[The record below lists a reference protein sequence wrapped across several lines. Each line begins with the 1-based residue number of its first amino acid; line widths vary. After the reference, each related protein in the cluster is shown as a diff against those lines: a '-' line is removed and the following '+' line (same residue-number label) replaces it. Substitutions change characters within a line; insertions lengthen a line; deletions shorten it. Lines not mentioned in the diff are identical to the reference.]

1 MWDSLQLFMIMYD
14 FVWLWLT
21 LNDFIGISS
30 YYIEYLWLCDSI
42 WLYLTLFD
50 SVWLYLNLS
59 WSVWLYLAWLDLDCL
74 CLTLCLTF
82 NLLDSSWLN
91 LFSFVSICLNLL
103 NFVRSVEKSGEHGRT
118 LPKHLRFSPGTHK
131 ERSYQLSVKI
141 ALFINI
147 VKLVSLL
154 VPVA

>member
-14 FVWLWLT
+14 YVWLWLT

-42 WLYLTLFD
+42 WLYSTLFD

-103 NFVRSVEKSGEHGRT
+103 NFVCRVEKSGKHGEHGST
-118 LPKHLRFSPGTHK
+118 LPEHLRFSPGTHK
-131 ERSYQLSVKI
+131 ERNYLLSVKI

-147 VKLVSLL
+147 SLL
-154 VPVA
+154 APVA